1 LVDRVYAVR
10 FSPDGRLLA
19 TGGGEAS
26 RSGDV
31 HLWEAASG
39 RLLQTWAER
48 HADTVF
54 ALDFSP
60 DGKWLASGGA
70 DRLARVTEVDG
81 GKPLLTME
89 GHTHHVLGV
98 AFRADGRVLA
108 TAGGDGVVN
117 VWSTESGERSKKIIG
132 WGKEVTGLQ
141 FQGATNV
148 IVTSAADNQVRIV
161 KDDGTEVRVMAKLPD
176 FVQAAACAPGRF
188 WIVGGGEDSVLR
200 LWDGANGTELAVFQA
215 P

>member
-1 LVDRVYAVR
+1 MDRVCAVR
-10 FSPDGRLLA
+10 FSPDARLLA

-26 RSGDV
+26 RSGEV
-31 HLWEAASG
+31 HLWEVGSG
-39 RLLQTWAER
+39 RLQQTWAER
-48 HADTVF
+48 HADTVL

-70 DRLARVTEVDG
+70 DRMARVSEVSG
-81 GKPLLTME
+81 GKLLLTME

-98 AFRADGRVLA
+98 AFRADARVLA

-117 VWSTESGERSKKIIG
+117 VWSTESGERIKKIIG
-132 WGKEVTGLQ
+132 WNKEVTGLQ
-141 FQGATNV
+141 FQGPTST

-161 KDDGTEVRVMAKLPD
+161 KDDGTEVRAMAKLPD
-176 FVQAAACAPGRF
+176 FVQAAACSPQRP
-188 WIVGGGEDSVLR
+188 WIVGGGQDSVLR
-200 LWDGANGTELAVFQA
+200 VWDGSSGTELAAFQS